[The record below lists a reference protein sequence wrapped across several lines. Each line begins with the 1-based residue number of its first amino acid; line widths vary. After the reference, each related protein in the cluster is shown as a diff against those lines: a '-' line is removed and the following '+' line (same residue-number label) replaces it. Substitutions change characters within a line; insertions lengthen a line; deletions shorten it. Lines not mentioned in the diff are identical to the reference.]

1 MSAVIVS
8 LRVAVTPEEAF
19 DIFTAEI
26 AAWWRPSALFQL
38 TPRGDGTLSFE
49 EEARLITTLPNGK
62 VFEIGRVTAWQRG
75 QRLAF
80 SWRQATFTPDQ
91 ITHVDVRFEAVGEET
106 RVTVEHRGWDTIP
119 QAHVARHGFPL
130 AATQMRL
137 AEYWRAQLAALSRAR
152 RSP

>member
-8 LRVAVTPEEAF
+8 LRVAATPEEAF

-26 AAWWRPSALFQL
+26 AAWWQPSALFQL

-80 SWRQATFTPDQ
+80 SWRQATFAPDQ
-91 ITHVDVRFEAVGEET
+91 ITHVDVRFEAVGAET

-130 AATQMRL
+130 SATQMRL
-137 AEYWRAQLAALSRAR
+137 AEYWRAQLAALSQVR